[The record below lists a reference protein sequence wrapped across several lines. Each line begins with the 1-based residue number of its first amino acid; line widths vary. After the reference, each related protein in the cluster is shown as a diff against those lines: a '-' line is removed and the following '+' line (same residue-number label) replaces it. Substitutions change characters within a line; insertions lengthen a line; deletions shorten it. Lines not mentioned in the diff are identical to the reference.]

1 VCLLSLHSTWVSPV
15 LVAAGTRMSRMS
27 PLVLVEFI
35 SIQFQDGVALA
46 KIADGHDRPVLTE
59 FNRIAHT
66 PALD

>member
-1 VCLLSLHSTWVSPV
+1 
-15 LVAAGTRMSRMS
+15 MS